1 MDALLSIIFLVLL
14 GILGWLCLKF
24 GVINI
29 DPQHIAIRRNVW
41 TGALKELKPGLRF
54 IIPGLHEVFRLVD
67 CRQVILDPESLKV
80 TSRDGQP
87 VDVDYQITLWV
98 DGFYDENK
106 YDKDKD
112 GKPIKDKDG
121 KPILI
126 AKKGEINE
134 GQAIKTVTK
143 IGEQIRTEK
152 QISQE
157 GFKKDLEI
165 IGLKESKVA
174 IQNMI
179 GNYLMGEL
187 VGQKLPLTISCPFCG
202 KDIKGGVAGED
213 IKGGVAKPPTP
224 PQTKCP
230 DETCQMNLKE
240 MEVPA
245 GFYERLSFSSGIRL
259 HNDLGERYGLGC
271 LLKIKNVFYPPD
283 IERAARAERVAE
295 MEGGATLAR
304 FTKETEAFKNLIDET
319 GINPNVAFLGGKL
332 MEVIPEIMA
341 AMGGKRKKEQT
352 GKGEEK

>member
-1 MDALLSIIFLVLL
+1 METLLSIIFLVLL

-41 TGALKELKPGLRF
+41 TGILKELEPGLRF
-54 IIPGLHEVFRLVD
+54 IIPGLHEIFRLVD
-67 CRQVILDPESLKV
+67 CRQVIIDPESLKV

-98 DGFYDENK
+98 DGFYDE
-106 YDKDKD
+106 DKIEDK
-112 GKPIKDKDG
+112 KVT
-121 KPILI
+121 
-126 AKKGEINE
+126 AKKGEIKE

-143 IGEQIRTEK
+143 IGEQIGIEK
-152 QISQE
+152 QIFQE
-157 GFKKDLEI
+157 RFKKDLET

-187 VGQKLPLTISCPFCG
+187 VGQKLPLTVSCPFCG
-202 KDIKGGVAGED
+202 KDIKGGVAEKD
-213 IKGGVAKPPTP
+213 IKGEAAKLPTQP
-224 PQTKCP
+224 ETKCP
-230 DETCQMNLKE
+230 DPECQMNLKE
-240 MEVPA
+240 MKVPA
-245 GFYERLSFSSGIRL
+245 GFFERLSFSSGIRL

-271 LLKIKNVFYPPD
+271 RLKIKNVFYPPD
-283 IERAARAERVAE
+283 IERAARAERVAD

-304 FTKETEAFKNLIDET
+304 FAKETEAFKNLIGET

-332 MEVIPEIMA
+332 MEAIPEIMA